1 MKYLRSIKMILPFD
15 FQMDKYGVH
24 VRLVKE
30 SDAQFIVSLRTNP
43 QLNKY
48 IHFTSNDVIAQVNWI
63 KSYKERERKGIEYYF
78 IYSFRGVDYGVSRLY
93 NITEKDF
100 TSGSWVFL
108 PTSPVGLSVL
118 SSIIVKEIAYD
129 ILGLE
134 SDYADI
140 RKNNKSV
147 IKFNMSFQPEIIK
160 EDEENI
166 YLRFDKALFNNNKMR
181 HVEVCTNLLGVE
193 YNK

>member
-1 MKYLRSIKMILPFD
+1 M
-15 FQMDKYGVH
+15 
-24 VRLVKE
+24 
-30 SDAQFIVSLRTNP
+30 
-43 QLNKY
+43 
-48 IHFTSNDVIAQVNWI
+48 
-63 KSYKERERKGIEYYF
+63 
-78 IYSFRGVDYGVSRLY
+78 
-93 NITEKDF
+93 
-100 TSGSWVFL
+100 
-108 PTSPVGLSVL
+108 GLSVL